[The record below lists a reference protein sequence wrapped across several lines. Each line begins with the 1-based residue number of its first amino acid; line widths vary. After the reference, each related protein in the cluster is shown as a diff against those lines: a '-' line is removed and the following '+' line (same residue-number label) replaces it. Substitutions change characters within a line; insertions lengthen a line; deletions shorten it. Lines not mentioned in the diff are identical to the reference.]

1 MTEITKGLFID
12 LSSGDLFQIRRA
24 FEVGTMVRNNHKLPV
39 TIDMSMGAV
48 RFVNKGLPLAS
59 DHVRIHGKS
68 THDLMTV
75 FMEAGGSI
83 VVCPV
88 RLEGEGLTSDDLLE
102 GIKVADRDATL
113 TLMLEDGVKTLSYG

>member
-1 MTEITKGLFID
+1 MTELAKGLFIN
-12 LSSGDLFQIRRA
+12 LSSDDLFQIRRA

-39 TIDMSMGAV
+39 TIDMNMGAV

-59 DHVRIHGKS
+59 DNVRIHGKS
-68 THDLMTV
+68 THDLMNAFT
-75 FMEAGGSI
+75 EAGGSI

-88 RLEGEGLTSDDLLE
+88 RLQGEGLTSDNLLE

-113 TLMLEDGVKTLSYG
+113 TLMLEKSVKIISY